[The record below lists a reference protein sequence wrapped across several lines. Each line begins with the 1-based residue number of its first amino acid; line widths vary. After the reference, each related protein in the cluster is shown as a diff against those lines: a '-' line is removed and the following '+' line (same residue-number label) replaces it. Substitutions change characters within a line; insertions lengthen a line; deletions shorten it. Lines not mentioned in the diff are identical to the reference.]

1 MLTSLRNALKIKDIR
16 DRLFF
21 TFLMLM
27 VVRFGS
33 NLPIPGVNTEY
44 LKNFFEQQRQSTG
57 NAFGFF
63 NAITGGSFEQMS
75 VLAPA

>member
-57 NAFGFF
+57 NASFHYHGTDDYRDPE
-63 NAITGGSFEQMS
+63 AGGT
-75 VLAPA
+75 PA

>member
-33 NLPIPGVNTEY
+33 NLPIPGVNTE
-44 LKNFFEQQRQSTG
+44 
-57 NAFGFF
+57 
-63 NAITGGSFEQMS
+63 
-75 VLAPA
+75 